1 MNRFANVCKI
11 IQSDCIFN
19 RNLGNLMRYCYFC
32 ISIITFAIFTMA
44 QKQRIDYIDL
54 AKGILIIMVVFY
66 HADSCGIAGKY
77 INYMFMPAFFLLAGL
92 FFKDYGGMR
101 NTMLRKADKLL
112 VPMLFFTALYVVLGC
127 VLYFGTHKSYLLG
140 GVLYG
145 SAHLRPIFAM
155 WFLAC
160 LFSMNFLFFVIR
172 ESFKNSQFLQALAVV
187 VLAGGGYALS
197 VYSIK
202 LPLYLDTA
210 LTNLPFFYIGYMLR
224 KTPLLYPHRWDK
236 FCIPAALV
244 LIALGVVIR
253 NMVVGTPAY
262 IYNEYPNG
270 ILPVVYVV
278 SLLLIL
284 GMLLLCKAIKRLPL
298 VSYMG
303 RYSIIILGVH
313 QAILLL
319 IGFGLD
325 PIGLGDHKLL
335 IAVVTTVVSALLIA
349 PMKRYFPKFTA
360 QENFLSRN
368 VGNRSVEIGSAP
380 SA

>member
-1 MNRFANVCKI
+1 
-11 IQSDCIFN
+11 
-19 RNLGNLMRYCYFC
+19 MRYCYFC
-32 ISIITFAIFTMA
+32 IGIITFVAITMV

-54 AKGILIIMVVFY
+54 AKGILIIMVVFF
-66 HADSCGIAGKY
+66 HAGSCGIAGKY
-77 INYMFMPAFFLLAGL
+77 INYMFMPAFFLLAGI

-101 NTMLRKADKLL
+101 NTMLRKADKQL
-112 VPMLFFTALYVVLGC
+112 VPTLFFTALYVVLGC

-145 SAHLRPIFAM
+145 AAQLRPIFAM
-155 WFLAC
+155 WFLVC
-160 LFSMNFLFFVIR
+160 LFVMNFLFYVIR
-172 ESFKNSQFLQALAVV
+172 RSFKKSQILQALAVI
-187 VLAGGGYALS
+187 VLAGGGYGLS
-197 VYSIK
+197 ACNIK
-202 LPLYLDTA
+202 LPFYLDTA
-210 LTNLPFFYIGYMLR
+210 LTNLPFFYIGYLLR
-224 KTPLLYPHRWDK
+224 ETPLLYRHRWDK
-236 FCIPAALV
+236 FCIPAALA

-253 NMVVGTPAY
+253 NMVVGTPAF

-284 GMLLLCKAIKRLPL
+284 GMLLLCKAIGRLPI

-319 IGFGLD
+319 IGFGFD
-325 PIGLGDHKLL
+325 PVGLGDQKFL

-349 PMKRYFPKFTA
+349 PIKRYFPKFTA
-360 QENFLSRN
+360 QENLLSRN
-368 VGNRSVEIGSAP
+368 VGNRSAQISGAP